1 MPTIYCAEDQKMVL
15 GLSCP
20 QVQVG
25 TRIERG
31 APSAMRHSP
40 RLLLRP
46 QKVAARSFRGCSR
59 VARLVRQVSGF
70 SGVKT
75 AGWCGD
81 RKSTRLNSSH
91 VAISYAV
98 FCLKKKK
105 ISDNNNVNSRC

>member
-75 AGWCGD
+75 AGGPRGHLLGTQEQPR
-81 RKSTRLNSSH
+81 RKIGRAH
-91 VAISYAV
+91 V
-98 FCLKKKK
+98 
-105 ISDNNNVNSRC
+105 

>member
-75 AGWCGD
+75 AGWFVENQNRRVAQHGTGD
-81 RKSTRLNSSH
+81 SNSLFLP
-91 VAISYAV
+91 AG
-98 FCLKKKK
+98 
-105 ISDNNNVNSRC
+105 